1 MKHLLY
7 ELKQPFIKS
16 DMKRFILEGFLA
28 SFVFGGFIGALTFI
42 LANYF
47 NSILVLFTF
56 IILYIFLSNRLFRSF
71 NQYHIWYSILA
82 VFFLLLGEYAM
93 GLTANLLV
101 IQIVDGNLSVVFS
114 SFSTAMRILN
124 PLGYFSYFWLWSLN
138 FGVIISN
145 LIQIFF
151 TVYLSYSIYQMMK
164 R

>member
-28 SFVFGGFIGALTFI
+28 SLVFGAFIGALTFI

-47 NSILVLFTF
+47 NSILSLFTF
-56 IILYIFLSNRLFRSF
+56 IILYIFLSSRLFRSF

-82 VFFLLLGEYAM
+82 VFFLLMAEYAM
-93 GLTANLLV
+93 GLIANLLV
-101 IQIVDGNLSVVFS
+101 IQIIDGNISVVFS
-114 SFSTAMRILN
+114 SFSTAIRILN
-124 PLGYFSYFWLWSLN
+124 PLLYFSYFWSWSLN

-145 LIQIFF
+145 LIQILF
-151 TVYLSYSIYQMMK
+151 TVYFSYSIYQMMK